1 MSKVASKVLDL
12 DNASVEFQF
21 EGNENPV
28 VVKLGDFSEEMQLQF
43 ALYGISQ
50 KLGDS
55 YSGSKGDSAKAYE
68 LFNGTLA
75 ELSAGNW
82 RASRGEGEAKPRTT
96 ELAEA
101 IARIQSRPLADVTA
115 ALAAASDD
123 QRKTLRSNERVKATI
138 AVIRAEKAQARM
150 EKLGEEV
157 EDLGI

>member
-1 MSKVASKVLDL
+1 MSKVATKVLDL
-12 DNASVEFQF
+12 DNASVEFTF
-21 EGNENPV
+21 EGSEAPV
-28 VVKLGDFSEEMQLQF
+28 VVKLGDFSEDMQLQF

-55 YSGSKGDSAKAYE
+55 YSGSKGDSVKAYE
-68 LFNGTLA
+68 LFNGTLT

-150 EKLGEEV
+150 EKLGDV
-157 EDLGI
+157 AEDLGI